1 MGNFYLILV
10 FRSVYVVGNIGLFGF
25 SVFGFLSSGKRT
37 CGSYSCVLYWKM
49 LFRWFLSAWD
59 VMVLSRFNCLRV
71 GYFVVV
77 TNPEQLKVVP
87 SMFLLYEIVFSCDKS
102 FEILKP
108 LESFLYLF
116 FFVWCFSSL
125 LFWHAGFSFIIFVL
139 AL

>member
-1 MGNFYLILV
+1 MV
-10 FRSVYVVGNIGLFGF
+10 
-25 SVFGFLSSGKRT
+25 
-37 CGSYSCVLYWKM
+37 
-49 LFRWFLSAWD
+49 LSACD

-87 SMFLLYEIVFSCDKS
+87 SMFLLCEIVFSCDES

-125 LFWHAGFSFIIFVL
+125 LFWHAGFSFIIFLL

>member
-1 MGNFYLILV
+1 MV
-10 FRSVYVVGNIGLFGF
+10 
-25 SVFGFLSSGKRT
+25 
-37 CGSYSCVLYWKM
+37 
-49 LFRWFLSAWD
+49 LSACD
-59 VMVLSRFNCLRV
+59 VLVLSRFNCLRV

-87 SMFLLYEIVFSCDKS
+87 SMFLLYEIVFSCDES

-116 FFVWCFSSL
+116 FVWCILSL
-125 LFWHAGFSFIIFVL
+125 SFWHAGFSFIIFLL